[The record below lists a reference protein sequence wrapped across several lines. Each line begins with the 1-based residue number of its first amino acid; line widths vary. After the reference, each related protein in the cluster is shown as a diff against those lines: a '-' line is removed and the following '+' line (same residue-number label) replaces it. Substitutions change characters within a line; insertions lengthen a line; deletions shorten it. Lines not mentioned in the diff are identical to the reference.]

1 MANSHGDS
9 HSVASDD
16 HVGGTASNMYN
27 SLSEYTLS
35 PGEQIVPHEKRTLPN
50 SPFSPGWGGI
60 PPALAGRQKQKE
72 VLVDHCD
79 QLHDSGSNRAV
90 VLVGPRGNGKT
101 ALINWLDNHSD
112 TLGVVSE
119 WLTPS
124 DVPSIELL
132 GERIAAKGSSL
143 LPRVS
148 ALELSGKTGAFEKVL
163 DISAEGKA
171 KVSFGERA
179 EAATPLLADLM
190 VERASEKPY
199 VMLVDEAHT
208 LDPEVGCAL
217 LNAAQRAENQ
227 APFLLVLA
235 GTPNLESALNAMN
248 TTFWTRARV
257 LGVSLLP
264 GAETQ
269 EALEGP
275 LSENYIFLASDELRR
290 KVIQETQG
298 YPYFIQV
305 CGDALWSVAREAPEE
320 VQENRA
326 VSPIILDGDAVDC
339 ALDRAFVD
347 KRYYY
352 ARRRQELAR
361 LELLD
366 SALTVAGLFDNRH
379 RIHLDVLIAVVAK
392 DVGDTGKAEQA
403 IEELQRIGYVWTAPE
418 SPEQCEP
425 AIPSLM
431 DYVTSEQQKV
441 KKQLQELQ
449 ISSSQGPL

>member
-1 MANSHGDS
+1 MLLG
-9 HSVASDD
+9 
-16 HVGGTASNMYN
+16 
-27 SLSEYTLS
+27 
-35 PGEQIVPHEKRTLPN
+35 
-50 SPFSPGWGGI
+50 
-60 PPALAGRQKQKE
+60 
-72 VLVDHCD
+72 HCD

-101 ALINWLDNHSD
+101 ALINWLNNHSV

-132 GERIAAKGSSL
+132 GDQIAAKGSSL

-148 ALELSGKTGAFEKVL
+148 ALELSAKTGALEKVL

-179 EAATPLLADLM
+179 KAATPLLADLM
-190 VERASEKPY
+190 VERASKKPY
-199 VMLVDEAHT
+199 VMLVDEAHK
-208 LDPEVGCAL
+208 LDLEVGCAL

-257 LGVSLLP
+257 LGVGRLTK
-264 GAETQ
+264 AETR
-269 EALEGP
+269 EALERP
-275 LSENYIFLASDELRR
+275 LSDNRIFLASDALWR

-305 CGDALWSVAREAPEE
+305 CGDALWSVAREAPED

-339 ALDRAFVD
+339 ALDRAFVE

-352 ARRRQELAR
+352 ARRRQELVR
-361 LELLD
+361 HEILD
-366 SALTVAGLFDNRH
+366 CALTVASLFNDRDQVH
-379 RIHLDVLIAVVAK
+379 RDVLIAVVAQEA
-392 DVGDTGKAEQA
+392 GDKRKAEQA
-403 IEELQRIGYVWTAPE
+403 VETLQRLGYVWAAPE

-425 AIPSLM
+425 GIPSLM
-431 DYVTSEQQKV
+431 DYVVSEQQQV

-449 ISSSQGPL
+449 NSSSQGPP